1 MNRPAPRAT
10 LAPDPNSETGAIAV
24 LAIVAGNEAY
34 GFPLS
39 AVREIL
45 MPPPL
50 TKVPRSAEHFQGVI
64 SVRGQIITLIDLPKM
79 LRLEVGQPRP
89 CGRVLLV
96 DNGEELVGVAVDSV
110 IQVYRLEPSQIE
122 FASAM
127 GAELSDY
134 VVGVGRVSSASS
146 PDAEELLILID
157 PVSLFGARHEQG

>member
-1 MNRPAPRAT
+1 
-10 LAPDPNSETGAIAV
+10 
-24 LAIVAGNEAY
+24 
-34 GFPLS
+34 
-39 AVREIL
+39 
-45 MPPPL
+45 
-50 TKVPRSAEHFQGVI
+50 
-64 SVRGQIITLIDLPKM
+64 
-79 LRLEVGQPRP
+79 
-89 CGRVLLV
+89 
-96 DNGEELVGVAVDSV
+96 V